1 MSALL
6 RPTPPRSLH
15 QAALIVIKLLP
26 VNRVQLQHW
35 ILGISALLMWAVI
48 GWQLAFLLLIVR
60 PLWVRYQLRQR
71 ARSEQEV
78 IADALPD
85 GIDILMLLIYS
96 GCTPI
101 RAFEQLRE
109 LSAPALWPAVD
120 ELLHRLQRGQALGS
134 AMGVFSDSL
143 GPHMMSV
150 VDALRS
156 ADHYGTALGPS
167 LDRISDHLVKE
178 RQQRLEIAARTL
190 SVRITFPLV
199 LCILPAFTLGAL
211 GPVVIGAIASLA
223 SFGNS

>member
-6 RPTPPRSLH
+6 RPAPPRSVL
-15 QAALIVIKLLP
+15 QAVLTLLKLLP
-26 VNRVQLQHW
+26 ANRAQPGHL
-35 ILGISALLMWAVI
+35 ILIATASLFWVIS
-48 GWQLAFLLLIVR
+48 GWYLAALLLIGR
-60 PLWVRYQLRQR
+60 PLWVHYRVRQR
-71 ARSEQEV
+71 ARFQQEL

-85 GIDILMLLIYS
+85 GIDMLMLLIHS
-96 GCTPI
+96 GCTPV
-101 RAFEQLRE
+101 RAFEQLRT
-109 LSAPALWPAVD
+109 LGSPSLWPAVD
-120 ELLHRLQRGQALGS
+120 ELLHRLQRGQSLS
-134 AMGVFSDSL
+134 MAMGVLGESL

-167 LDRISDHLVKE
+167 LDRISDHLVRA

-199 LCILPAFTLGAL
+199 LCILPAFALGAL

-223 SFGNS
+223 SFGIS